1 MWHKR
6 FSHIYLE
13 EGVERYPLT
22 RVILDRLSNAKVVT
36 VKNYKD
42 VFARTGQNFQLQKRS
57 PKLIL
62 ARKKDNL
69 IYEGSMASQDFGYRN
84 FYYNSLLLNCVYNC
98 DYCYLQGMYSS
109 GNMVVFVNEEEFYHA
124 TLKAIEYRPFPQEPL
139 YLCISYD
146 TDLLAYETVVPYTTR
161 FIEFTREHGDLVIE
175 IRTKSANWRPLEDVL
190 PNDRCILAWTLSPP
204 EVAEKYEKLT
214 PTPEQRIQAIKQCM
228 DRGWPVRLCFDPV
241 LRIENWETVY
251 VSFFKEVFKRLPA
264 EKIRDV
270 SLGVFRMNPDYFK
283 RIKKQR
289 TDSDILYYPFE
300 SSPSIVSYPSEERKY
315 MIATLKDAL
324 TNYLPTEKI
333 ETWT

>member
-1 MWHKR
+1 MNASEAR
-6 FSHIYLE
+6 AAGAGATIAVA
-13 EGVERYPLT
+13 VEDERWRALGAD
-22 RVILDRLSNAKVVT
+22 VEDRCWRAAAAALGA
-36 VKNYKD
+36 
-42 VFARTGQNFQLQKRS
+42 AGW
-57 PKLIL
+57 
-62 ARKKDNL
+62 
-69 IYEGSMASQDFGYRN
+69 QDAGEL
-84 FYYNSLLLNCVYNC
+84 SLLLTDDARVQTLNAAYR
-98 DYCYLQGMYSS
+98 
-109 GNMVVFVNEEEFYHA
+109 GNDAPTNVLAFGGAFGGAHPEPPADAPRLLGDVV
-124 TLKAIEYRPFPQEPL
+124 
-139 YLCISYD
+139 
-146 TDLLAYETVVPYTTR
+146 LAYETVVPYTTR
-161 FIEFTREHGDLVIE
+161 FIEFTREHEDLVIE

-300 SSPSIVSYPSEERKY
+300 SSPSIVSYPSEERIY
-315 MIATLKDAL
+315 MIETLKDAL
-324 TNYLPTEKI
+324 TNYLPAEKI

>member
-1 MWHKR
+1 
-6 FSHIYLE
+6 LE
-13 EGVERYPLT
+13 DGVERYPLT
-22 RVILDRLSNAKVVT
+22 RVILDRLSSAKLVT
-36 VKNYKD
+36 VGNYKD
-42 VFARTGQNFQLQKRS
+42 IFARSGQNFQIQKQS

-69 IYEGSMASQDFGYRN
+69 IYQGSMASQDFGYKN

-98 DYCYLQGMYSS
+98 DYCYLQGMYPS
-109 GNMVVFVNEEEFYHA
+109 GNMVVFVNEEDFYQA
-124 TLKAIEYRPFPQEPL
+124 TLKAIEFRPFPKEPL

-146 TDLLAYETVVPYTTR
+146 TDLLAYESVVPYTTR
-161 FIEFTREHGDLVIE
+161 FIEFTREHEDLVIE

-204 EVAEKYEKLT
+204 EVAETYEKLT
-214 PTPEQRIQAIKQCM
+214 PSPEQRIQAIKQCIN
-228 DRGWPVRLCFDPV
+228 RGWPVRLCFDPV
-241 LRIENWETVY
+241 LRIKNWEEVY
-251 VSFFKEVFKRLPA
+251 VTFFNEVFKCLPA

-270 SLGVFRMNPDYFK
+270 SLGVFRMNPDFFK

-300 SSPSIVSYPSEERKY
+300 TDRSFVSYPSDERIY
-315 MIATLKDAL
+315 MIETLKEVL
-324 TNYLPTEKI
+324 MNFLPAEKI